1 MLDVKDVKNI
11 KYFTK
16 GHRGILYTGEYKG
29 KKVVIKAK
37 LPESKAEGR
46 IENEGKWIKR
56 LNKKGVGPKLIKATK
71 DYFFYY
77 FVDGEFF
84 IDYAKALKKPKRF
97 FGAQK
102 NSNNFYRGLK
112 KNKESK
118 KIILKII
125 QNVLDQCYVMDGMNV
140 DKEEMHHPLKHII
153 VDKKQ
158 KVTLLDFERCHIV
171 DYGKN
176 VTQFVV
182 FLMRLR
188 EFLAEYDIKIDQD
201 KLIALAKLY
210 KREQTKEH
218 FEKILDEINKK

>member
-1 MLDVKDVKNI
+1 MLEVKDVKNI

-16 GHRGILYTGEYKG
+16 GHRGILYIGNYKD

-46 IENEGKWIKR
+46 IENEGKWIKK
-56 LNKKGVGPKLIKATK
+56 LNKQGIGPKLIKATK

-77 FVDGEFF
+77 YVDGEFI
-84 IDYAKALKKPKRF
+84 IDYIKYLE
-97 FGAQK
+97 K
-102 NSNNFYRGLK
+102 NEK
-112 KNKESK
+112 SK

-125 QNVLDQCYVMDGMNV
+125 LNVLKQCYILDGLNV

-158 KVTLLDFERCHIV
+158 NITLLDFERCHIV
-171 DYGKN
+171 DYSKN

-188 EFLAEYDIKIDQD
+188 EFLAEYMIKIDQD

-210 KREQTKEH
+210 KRDQTKEH
-218 FEKILDEINKK
+218 FDKILNELQ